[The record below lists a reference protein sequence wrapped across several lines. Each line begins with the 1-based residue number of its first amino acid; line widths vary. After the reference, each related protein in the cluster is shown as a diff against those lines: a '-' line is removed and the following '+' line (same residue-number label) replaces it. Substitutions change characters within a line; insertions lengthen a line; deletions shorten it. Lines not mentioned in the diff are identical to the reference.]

1 MYQNPEESMISGN
14 AITVLNA
21 SEVLSM
27 ELPAQATLMP
37 MANGWNMVVQ
47 QDCRITVTFRTG
59 ARRLEIQLVR
69 GDEIYRDH
77 QDIIISRKSPVQTE
91 RRYRT
96 TVGTG
101 RYLTE
106 TTRTTATSA
115 QSESSYTPPDYSEL
129 IQQVREY
136 VMQDLENMM
145 RQAQRPPEQPSEPPP
160 EEGEPQES

>member
-27 ELPAQATLMP
+27 EFPAQAILMP

-47 QDCRITVTFRTG
+47 QDCRVSVTFKTG
-59 ARRLEIQLVR
+59 ARRIEIQLST

-77 QDIIISRKSPVQTE
+77 QDIIISRKAPAQTE

-96 TVGTG
+96 VGITG
-101 RYLTE
+101 
-106 TTRTTATSA
+106 TTATSA
-115 QSESSYTPPDYSEL
+115 RTESSYAPPDYSEL
-129 IQQVREY
+129 IQQVRDY

-145 RQAQRPPEQPSEPPP
+145 RQAQQPQPSEGPP
-160 EEGEPQES
+160 EEGEPQEG

>member
-91 RRYRT
+91 RRYRAT
-96 TVGTG
+96 TVTS
-101 RYLTE
+101 RTAAPS
-106 TTRTTATSA
+106 TRA
-115 QSESSYTPPDYSEL
+115 ESSYTPPDYSEL

>member
-27 ELPAQATLMP
+27 ELPAQAVLMP

-91 RRYRT
+91 RRYRAA
-96 TVGTG
+96 VGVG

-106 TTRTTATSA
+106 TTGAAATSA
-115 QSESSYTPPDYSEL
+115 QPESSYTPPDYSEL
-129 IQQVREY
+129 IQQVRQH
-136 VMQDLENMM
+136 VMQDLERMM
-145 RQAQRPPEQPSEPPP
+145 REAQKPPEQPSEQPP
-160 EEGEPQES
+160 EGGEPQES